1 MIQASIIL
9 KKNYRYPQPFI
20 IGGATCSKRFIDF
33 FGRVGSC
40 HCQDDRQ
47 CEEGLMRRGACK
59 LQLLCYMYELEAAE
73 RVVHWLNKSV
83 VHFVESIKEII
94 DEKFGN
100 EIMSAID
107 FYCSVD

>member
-1 MIQASIIL
+1 
-9 KKNYRYPQPFI
+9 
-20 IGGATCSKRFIDF
+20 
-33 FGRVGSC
+33 
-40 HCQDDRQ
+40 
-47 CEEGLMRRGACK
+47 MRRGACK

-73 RVVHWLNKSV
+73 RVVHWLSKSV